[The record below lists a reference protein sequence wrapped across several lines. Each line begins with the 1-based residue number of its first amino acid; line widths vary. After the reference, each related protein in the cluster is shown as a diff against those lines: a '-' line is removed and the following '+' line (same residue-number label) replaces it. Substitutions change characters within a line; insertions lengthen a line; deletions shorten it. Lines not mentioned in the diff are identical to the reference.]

1 MATPKHK
8 KLLVRFRIAS
18 KLVYLRKACNIV
30 KESSIKK
37 ILSQYGFMYVD
48 KGFTDTSMVN
58 VVGNEINA
66 ILQQVHIRTLKE
78 FKII

>member
-1 MATPKHK
+1 VATPKHK
-8 KLLVRFRIAS
+8 KILVRFRIAS

-37 ILSQYGFMYVD
+37 ILSQNGFMYAD
-48 KGFTDTSMVN
+48 KGFTDASMVN
-58 VVGNEINA
+58 VGNEINA

>member
-1 MATPKHK
+1 
-8 KLLVRFRIAS
+8 
-18 KLVYLRKACNIV
+18 LRKACNIV

-37 ILSQYGFMYVD
+37 ILSQNGFMYAD
-48 KGFTDTSMVN
+48 KGFTDASMVN
-58 VVGNEINA
+58 VGNEINA